1 MVRKLHK
8 PSKGLEGLKE
18 LEEITDK
25 EVDDIHKQRAQDF
38 KDELDLG
45 FYFSVV
51 FDNRRERDTWLKER
65 GLTLTEDF
73 FIKARDFKV

>member
-8 PSKGLEGLKE
+8 PAKGLEALGE
-18 LEEITDK
+18 LEKITDK
-25 EVDDIHKQRAQDF
+25 EVADIHKIRAQDF

-51 FDNRRERDTWLKER
+51 FDTRKERDRWLEEH

-73 FIKARDFKV
+73 FIKIRDFKL

>member
-8 PSKGLEGLKE
+8 PSKGPEGLKE
-18 LEEITDK
+18 LEEMTDK
-25 EVDDIHKQRAQDF
+25 EVDDIHKQRARDF

-51 FDNRRERDTWLKER
+51 FDTRRERDTWLKEH

-73 FIKARDFKV
+73 FIKARDFKM

>member
-8 PSKGLEGLKE
+8 LVKGLEGLEE
-18 LEEITDK
+18 LEKITDR
-25 EVDDIHKQRAQDF
+25 EVADIHKIRAQDF
-38 KDELDLG
+38 KDEMDLG

-51 FDNRRERDTWLKER
+51 FDTRKERDKWLKEH

>member
-8 PSKGLEGLKE
+8 PCKGTDGLKE
-18 LEEITDK
+18 LEKITDK
-25 EVDDIHKQRAQDF
+25 EVKDIHNQRAQDF

-51 FDNRRERDTWLKER
+51 FDNRRERDK
-65 GLTLTEDF
+65 
-73 FIKARDFKV
+73 